1 MRLGVLSDLHCELEP
16 TGSRWINDFEPDQL
30 DRRTDEA
37 LRWFSEAEVDLILL
51 LGDIVQFE
59 TQRDLSHM
67 FARVAAAEVAPLATV
82 NGNHDLRL
90 GAAFAE
96 CAHEHGIRL
105 LYEEPLELEG
115 IAVTGVA
122 VERGPAPPQYVGRF
136 GGWGNKVDLVV
147 VASHFPV
154 LSEASRVAAAGLP
167 YAGDLV
173 NRADLEGRLGAD
185 PLPKVLLSGHIHARC
200 SAHHGPLL
208 QCTVGALIEPP
219 FDATIVE
226 IDAEAGGV
234 RRTARRLGEIAVTD
248 PVFAADD
255 ERWQWVDGRWETQRV
270 APSAASTSELSQ
282 T

>member
-59 TQRDLSHM
+59 TRRDLSHM
-67 FARVAAAEVAPLATV
+67 FAGVAAAEVAPLATV

-105 LYEEPLELEG
+105 LYEEPLELGG

-136 GGWGNKVDLVV
+136 GGWETKSTWSSWRRTFRSCPRRPGL
-147 VASHFPV
+147 P
-154 LSEASRVAAAGLP
+154 RPGLP

-208 QCTVGALIEPP
+208 QCTVGAA
-219 FDATIVE
+219 DRATIRR
-226 IDAEAGGV
+226 DDRRDRRGG
-234 RRTARRLGEIAVTD
+234 RQRPANSPSLGEIAVTD